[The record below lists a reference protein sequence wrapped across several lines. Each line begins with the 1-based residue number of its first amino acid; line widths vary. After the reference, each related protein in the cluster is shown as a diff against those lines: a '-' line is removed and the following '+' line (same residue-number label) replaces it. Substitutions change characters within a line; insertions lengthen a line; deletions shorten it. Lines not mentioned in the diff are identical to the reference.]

1 MHAELWVEDRLERR
15 AADSLRRAREFA
27 PWEGSDHSCTFRDVT
42 FAGGVKHRFEKGEV
56 RGRKQDRNPGIVLA
70 INESLGNP

>member
-1 MHAELWVEDRLERR
+1 MGRRQAGEAGGRQLEK
-15 AADSLRRAREFA
+15 SPREFA

-42 FAGGVKHRFEKGEV
+42 LAGGVKHRFEKGEV

>member
-1 MHAELWVEDRLERR
+1 MDRRQPGEVGCGQLEK
-15 AADSLRRAREFA
+15 SLKSPREFV
-27 PWEGSDHSCTFRDVT
+27 PREGSDHSCTFRDVT

-70 INESLGNP
+70 INESLDNP

>member
-1 MHAELWVEDRLERR
+1 MGRRQPGEAGCQQLEKNLK
-15 AADSLRRAREFA
+15 SPGEFA
-27 PWEGSDHSCTFRDVT
+27 SREGSDHSCTFRDVT

-70 INESLGNP
+70 INESLDNP